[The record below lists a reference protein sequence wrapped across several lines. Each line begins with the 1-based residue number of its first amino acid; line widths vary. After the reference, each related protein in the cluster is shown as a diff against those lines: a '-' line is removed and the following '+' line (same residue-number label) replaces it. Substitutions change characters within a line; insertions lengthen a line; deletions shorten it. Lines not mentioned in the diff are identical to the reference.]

1 MTGQINV
8 VTGGAGFIGSHL
20 VRALVEKGIKVVV
33 IDNLSSGHLD
43 TIKDLVDN
51 GNVDFYQVDIRDKDA
66 LNNGIFTG
74 EESMIYHFAADP
86 RVKDSVENP
95 VDSYDQNVTG
105 TVNILEIM
113 RAKKISCMVFASS
126 GGTLYGDVDTFPTPE
141 TVPLRP
147 ISPYGASKAAAEMY
161 MSAYAGSYDLKMA
174 ALRFANIYG
183 PGSTH
188 GVMFDFYHKLRDDPT
203 RLEILGDGKQ
213 SKSYLYVS
221 DCVDACTMIGDWL
234 LQTGKPGT
242 YDCFNMGTKT
252 WETVD
257 DLATTMIEILGLGDV
272 EFAHTGGE
280 RGWTGDVAK
289 MLLDTSKI
297 EAIMGWEPRMSFKDG
312 VKKYLE
318 SLQDA

>member
-20 VRALVEKGIKVVV
+20 VHKLVENGIKVIV
-33 IDNLSSGHLD
+33 IDNLSSGKLD
-43 TIKDLVDN
+43 TIKDLIDE
-51 GNVDFYQVDIRDKDA
+51 GKVDFFQVDIRDKEA

-74 EESMIYHFAADP
+74 NESIVYHLAADP
-86 RVKDSVENP
+86 RVKESVDDPIDCFE
-95 VDSYDQNVTG
+95 QNVTG
-105 TVNILEIM
+105 TLNLLETI
-113 RAKKISCMVFASS
+113 RNNKIPCMVFASS

-141 TVPLRP
+141 SIPLRP

-161 MSAYAGSYDLKMA
+161 MSAYAGSYELKIA

-188 GVMFDFYHKLRDDPT
+188 GVMYDFYHKLQDDPV
-203 RLEILGDGKQ
+203 RLEILGDGQQ
-213 SKSYLYVS
+213 SKSYLFVS
-221 DCVDACTMIGDWL
+221 DCVDACTMIGEWL
-234 LQTGKPGT
+234 LETQKPGT
-242 YDCFNMGTKT
+242 YECFNLGTKT

-257 DLATTMIEILGLGDV
+257 DLATTMIEVLGLGNV
-272 EFAHTGGE
+272 EFVHTGGE

-297 EAIMGWEPRMSFKDG
+297 ENLGWTARVSFKDG
-312 VKKYLE
+312 VKTYLD
-318 SLQDA
+318 SLGA